1 MVLTAA
7 VRHQDLVY
15 LIAARSTSLLS
26 VQKSNSSSN
35 IGTYL

>member
-15 LIAARSTSLLS
+15 LIAASTSLLS